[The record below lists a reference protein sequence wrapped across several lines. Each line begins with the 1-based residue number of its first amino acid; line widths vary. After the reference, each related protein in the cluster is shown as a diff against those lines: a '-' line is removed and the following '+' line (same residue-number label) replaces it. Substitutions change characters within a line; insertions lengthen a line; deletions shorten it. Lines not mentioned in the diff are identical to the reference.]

1 MGTAFQNA
9 TSIVKFHELPIWFP
23 NSVLGH
29 FHGCSSLQ
37 EISFP
42 VKQTSVPN
50 SVFDGCSSLKKV
62 YLNEGLTS
70 TVYGSFAG
78 SANNITI
85 FFPMTF
91 TTFANNWTGTTNR
104 NYNVVMASETPI
116 ANDPGSFIIA
126 AYVPDG
132 SVDAYKEAWP
142 SRAAKIYPVSQY
154 DG

>member
-1 MGTAFQNA
+1 
-9 TSIVKFHELPIWFP
+9 
-23 NSVLGH
+23 
-29 FHGCSSLQ
+29 
-37 EISFP
+37 
-42 VKQTSVPN
+42 
-50 SVFDGCSSLKKV
+50 
-62 YLNEGLTS
+62 
-70 TVYGSFAG
+70 
-78 SANNITI
+78 
-85 FFPMTF
+85 MTF